1 VWLLVCDVLMWMDG
15 GGVVVEAVVWVG
27 GECVWWMREG
37 EEGGWKVAYLAVA
50 GEAERRG

>member
-1 VWLLVCDVLMWMDG
+1 MEWLLKRSC
-15 GGVVVEAVVWVG
+15 VG